1 MLNLFRQFY
10 FNQIFGISLEFHNLK
25 DRRIHLSMTL
35 FVKYNFDL
43 VCKTLLKE
51 QLDTLDISYTLN
63 SLGEIQI
70 NGALSQ
76 EKLDILTTSLNKYGI
91 EILSKQKVTLEDRI
105 KNAIDDYLK
114 NKEFRTVK
122 LSTYLSD
129 KLHYS
134 YAHLSTIFSENTY
147 TSIENYMI
155 LKKVDLAKELICHTD
170 LTLTE
175 IAFRIDYSSVA
186 HLSGQFKKT
195 TGLTP
200 SAFQRIMNNKKL

>member
-1 MLNLFRQFY
+1 
-10 FNQIFGISLEFHNLK
+10 
-25 DRRIHLSMTL
+25 MTL

-51 QLDTLDISYTLN
+51 QLDALDISYTLN

-70 NGALSQ
+70 NGALSP
-76 EKLDILTTSLNKYGI
+76 EKLEILTTSLNKYGI
-91 EILSKQKVTLEDRI
+91 EILTKQKVTLEDRI